1 MAAVSEAR
9 KGAVRGNALLRFAS
23 VAGAGWLLDALVL
36 IAAVAFAGL
45 PAMLANILSSLVA
58 ASFVYLVS
66 HHHVHHGRPGMPAVQ
81 LALYILYTLLLI
93 LAASAAIGLLVPA
106 LVRLLPEE
114 GAVLAAK
121 ILVTPP
127 QFLCNFL
134 VSRLL
139 ARHSLGG
146 AA

>member
-1 MAAVSEAR
+1 MAAVSKAR
-9 KGAVRGNALLRFAS
+9 GGAGRGHALLRFAG

-36 IAAVAFAGL
+36 LASVALAGV
-45 PAMLANILSSLVA
+45 PATGANVLSSLIA

-66 HHHVHHGRPGMPAVQ
+66 HHHVHRGRPGMPAVQ
-81 LALYILYTLLLI
+81 LALYVLYTLLLI
-93 LAASAAIGLLVPA
+93 LAASTALGLLVP
-106 LVRLLPEE
+106 LLARILP
-114 GAVLAAK
+114 GASAVLAAK
-121 ILVTPP
+121 VIVTPP

>member
-1 MAAVSEAR
+1 MAAASEAR
-9 KGAVRGNALLRFAS
+9 RSTGRGSALLRFAG

-36 IAAVAFAGL
+36 LAAVAFAGV
-45 PAMLANILSSLVA
+45 PATAANILSSLLA

-66 HHHVHHGRPGMPAVQ
+66 HHHVHHGRPGMPAIQ
-81 LALYILYTLLLI
+81 LGLYVLYTLLLI
-93 LAASAAIGLLVPA
+93 LAASATLGLLVPPLA
-106 LVRLLPEE
+106 RVLPAA

>member
-9 KGAVRGNALLRFAS
+9 KGAGRGNALLRFAG

-36 IAAVAFAGL
+36 LAAVAFASL

-66 HHHVHHGRPGMPAVQ
+66 HHHVHHGPPGTPAIQ
-81 LALYILYTLLLI
+81 LALYILYTLLVI
-93 LAASAAIGLLVPA
+93 LAASAAIGLFVPPLA
-106 LVRLLPEE
+106 RLLPEE

-127 QFLCNFL
+127 QFACNFL

-139 ARHSLGG
+139 ARHSFGG

>member
-1 MAAVSEAR
+1 MQNRPAG
-9 KGAVRGNALLRFAS
+9 KALARFAA
-23 VAGAGWLLDALVL
+23 VAGAGWMLDASVL
-36 IAAVAFAGL
+36 LAAVAFAQL
-45 PAMLANILSSLVA
+45 PAMLANIFSSLVA

-66 HHHVHHGRPGMPAVQ
+66 HHHVHHGRSGMPAVQ

-93 LAASAAIGLLVPA
+93 LAASAALGLLVP
-106 LVRLLPEE
+106 LLARILP
-114 GAVLAAK
+114 GASGVLAAK
-121 ILVTPP
+121 VIVTPP

-139 ARHSLGG
+139 ARHSLGD